1 GRRWWRIWRWR
12 SRDLIGVDRTR
23 RAGCGRRRKAVVA
36 EPRRAFVGLM
46 HPAGTERAP
55 RRPLTWEGA
64 LIPVGVDL
72 RQDGAPEGK
81 EFPGAGAPRAPQ
93 FCFGPLYCVSR
104 SEAGDKFG
112 DDGAEG
118 ALQQAL
124 FFS

>member
-81 EFPGAGAPRAPQ
+81 VPGSGRA
-93 FCFGPLYCVSR
+93 SR
-104 SEAGDKFG
+104 A
-112 DDGAEG
+112 AILLRP
-118 ALQQAL
+118 ALLRQL
-124 FFS
+124 LRSGR